1 MIEKEE
7 NLYKLFDNEKIK
19 YHLWKKFLEFL
30 FSWIYMTIAAEEK
43 DFYDKMLKTLTF
55 IICQIQQENVFA
67 SQWIKKMQQ
76 INQIDKFIM
85 F

>member
-30 FSWIYMTIAAEEK
+30 FSWIYVTVAAEEK
-43 DFYDKMLKTLTF
+43 NSYDKMSETLTF
-55 IICQIQQENVFA
+55 IICWVQQENIFT
-67 SQWIKKMQQ
+67 
-76 INQIDKFIM
+76 F
-85 F
+85 